1 MVLISGLLILMAKC
15 NDNNKTSRRQHRS
28 RGVCLP
34 LNSTHHNSGD
44 AMTLQKATDLG
55 WKITGTEDDVT
66 AEKGRL
72 IHMGPLVF
80 VLKMIEKSAA
90 PL

>member
-1 MVLISGLLILMAKC
+1 
-15 NDNNKTSRRQHRS
+15 
-28 RGVCLP
+28 
-34 LNSTHHNSGD
+34 
-44 AMTLQKATDLG
+44 MTLQKATDLG